1 MATSVILPTTKSV
14 ESFGGGWY
22 GYRMDDGYK
31 VAWKLFEYTADIT
44 TASAD
49 YGGYRTNGKGV
60 NIPDG
65 LFSDAGSMI
74 VLGELN
80 AFGGARLSGI
90 RADSTTKITFY
101 LTKATSQSD
110 YACKLSILVI
120 GK

>member
-1 MATSVILPTTKSV
+1 MAQSTILPLTKNV
-14 ESFGGGWY
+14 KSFGSSWY
-22 GYRMDDGYK
+22 GYEIDDGYK

-44 TASAD
+44 TASTD
-49 YGGYRTNGKGV
+49 YGGYRTTGKGV

-65 LFSDAGSMI
+65 LFTDADSMI

-80 AFGGARLSGI
+80 AFGGVRLSGI

-110 YACKLSILVI
+110 YPCKLSIFVI

>member
-14 ESFGGGWY
+14 ESFGDGWY

-31 VAWKLFEYTADIT
+31 VAWKLFEYTAEI
-44 TASAD
+44 TASAAA

-80 AFGGARLSGI
+80 AFEGVRLSGI

-101 LTKATSQSD
+101 LAKATSQSD
-110 YACKLSILVI
+110 YACKLSIMVI

>member
-1 MATSVILPTTKSV
+1 MAQSTILPLTKNV
-14 ESFGGGWY
+14 KSFGGGWY
-22 GYRMDDGYK
+22 GYEMDDGYK

-44 TASAD
+44 TSSAD

-80 AFGGARLSGI
+80 AFGGVRLSGI

-101 LTKATSQSD
+101 LTHATILSG
-110 YACKLSILVI
+110 YACKLSIMVI